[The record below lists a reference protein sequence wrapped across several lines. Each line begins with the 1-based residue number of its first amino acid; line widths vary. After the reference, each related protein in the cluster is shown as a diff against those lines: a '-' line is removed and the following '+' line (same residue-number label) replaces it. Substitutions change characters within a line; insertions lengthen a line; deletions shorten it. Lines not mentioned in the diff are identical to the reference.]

1 MLRLYVTHHRQKQSC
16 STKLTL
22 KYLKILLEKLP
33 LLLLGKSP
41 LGNWPPWEIT
51 PWELASLG
59 TSLLGKLFLG
69 KMYLGNWPPWE
80 NVPWEVALGKWPL
93 GKNLT
98 PEYIYMNLLRG
109 Q

>member
-1 MLRLYVTHHRQKQSC
+1 M
-16 STKLTL
+16 
-22 KYLKILLEKLP
+22 KIGNSSAQHNKEKSP
-33 LLLLGKSP
+33 FLLLGSSL

-51 PWELASLG
+51 PWELVSLG

-98 PEYIYMNLLRG
+98 PLKRYI
-109 Q
+109 